1 MAESNG
7 LDNSSKGS
15 MNNEV
20 ALTFRNFKQIMNK
33 KGKFQYSFRWKATR
47 FKKKHKEESNEII
60 CFECKKPRHMKM
72 KCPQL
77 KRKTHS
83 GNKKS
88 SSSDDEQANICPDC
102 RYKQKS

>member
-1 MAESNG
+1 
-7 LDNSSKGS
+7 
-15 MNNEV
+15 
-20 ALTFRNFKQIMNK
+20 
-33 KGKFQYSFRWKATR
+33 
-47 FKKKHKEESNEII
+47 
-60 CFECKKPRHMKM
+60 MKM